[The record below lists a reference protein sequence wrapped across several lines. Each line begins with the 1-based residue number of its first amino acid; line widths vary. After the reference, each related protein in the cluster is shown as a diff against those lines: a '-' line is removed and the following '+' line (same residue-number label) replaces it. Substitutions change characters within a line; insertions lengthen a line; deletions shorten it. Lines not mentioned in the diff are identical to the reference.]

1 MAFKRLDN
9 NRSILNL
16 YNMNVLVDI
25 LSSSFWMIIAGFEFL
40 IITYLLIIKN
50 RKKIDP
56 TLKGEIMNEKVDF
69 GNLITSAF
77 HSEKLWDEL
86 RKKCHPDRFGGDEKK
101 IKIAGEIQAEINK
114 NKNNVK
120 VLQDLK
126 IRAEKELDVKF

>member
-1 MAFKRLDN
+1 
-9 NRSILNL
+9 
-16 YNMNVLVDI
+16 MNVLVDI